1 MGLRAGSEPTEKPF
15 MLNRLMYASKTAE
28 ALNPASLQALLDHAR
43 AANERRNITGM
54 LAFDSRW
61 FLQVLA
67 GDRHVVNEVFS
78 RIAADPRHRRVELR
92 EVAAT
97 EERRFA
103 RWSVAF
109 AAADAPHRDLFLRW
123 GKEPNFNPCEM
134 TAPGALAL
142 LSALAASA

>member
-1 MGLRAGSEPTEKPF
+1 
-15 MLNRLMYASKTAE
+15 MLTRLMYASETAE
-28 ALNPASLQALLDHAR
+28 ALNPASLQALLDQAR

-61 FLQVLA
+61 FLQVLE
-67 GDRHVVNEVFS
+67 GDRQVVNEVFS
-78 RIAADPRHRRVELR
+78 RIAADPRHRRVELL

-97 EERRFA
+97 EERHFA
-103 RWSVAF
+103 RWSMAF
-109 AAADAPHRDLFLRW
+109 AAADAPRRDLFLRW
-123 GKEPNFNPCEM
+123 GKEPNFKPYDM

>member
-1 MGLRAGSEPTEKPF
+1 
-15 MLNRLMYASKTAE
+15 MLTRLTYASKTAE